1 MNFPLNWEKS
11 ITKLLFLLAT
21 FFSQKNLKRLSR
33 ELEITDLFVR
43 LSNCSVWRQ
52 LTVELAGLCPS
63 AYFELKSGTF
73 VPIWGLSFLE
83 FVFETVITCV
93 VVSLCKRSI
102 SNGRFK
108 TFCLVLLVFHFLE
121 LSKIFLHHILTN
133 ICKSSLSSDHWLG
146 SHGCVVRRGIF
157 SDNWYILRWTGR
169 GPINFS
175 LWLPS
180 QMLRRDLSRKKRL
193 WIYGV

>member
-43 LSNCSVWRQ
+43 LSNCSVWPQ

-102 SNGRFK
+102 SNQHFILSCTSCIPFLDSIFWNYLK
-108 TFCLVLLVFHFLE
+108 YFYTTFWPTFA
-121 LSKIFLHHILTN
+121 KA
-133 ICKSSLSSDHWLG
+133 HWAAIIG
-146 SHGCVVRRGIF
+146 SGHMDV
-157 SDNWYILRWTGR
+157 
-169 GPINFS
+169 
-175 LWLPS
+175 
-180 QMLRRDLSRKKRL
+180 
-193 WIYGV
+193 